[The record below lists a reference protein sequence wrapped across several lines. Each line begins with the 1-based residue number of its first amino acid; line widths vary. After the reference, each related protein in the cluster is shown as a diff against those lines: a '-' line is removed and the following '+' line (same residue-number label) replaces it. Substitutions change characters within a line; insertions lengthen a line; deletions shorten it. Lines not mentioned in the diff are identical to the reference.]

1 MFMLFTNHYLIIKFL
16 VTWKKFEIISTC
28 ISNAVRRSDSNPNN
42 LNDKGAIGRST
53 ATKIR
58 DGKIVTPN
66 SYFKLMKWMEKE
78 KPEVYK
84 EAMEHILKELGKLK
98 MEE

>member
-1 MFMLFTNHYLIIKFL
+1 MPALPVLIIRGL
-16 VTWKKFEIISTC
+16 L
-28 ISNAVRRSDSNPNN
+28 NA
-42 LNDKGAIGRST
+42 
-53 ATKIR
+53 
-58 DGKIVTPN
+58 
-66 SYFKLMKWMEKE
+66 YKLMKWLEKE

>member
-1 MFMLFTNHYLIIKFL
+1 M
-16 VTWKKFEIISTC
+16 
-28 ISNAVRRSDSNPNN
+28 
-42 LNDKGAIGRST
+42 NDKGAIGRST

-66 SYFKLMKWMEKE
+66 SYFKLMKWLEKE

-84 EAMEHILKELGKLK
+84 EAMEHILEGGNLAASKIRNLECPSYEICLIDYGCGKFNRK
-98 MEE
+98 IHIMEQYP

>member
-1 MFMLFTNHYLIIKFL
+1 MLT
-16 VTWKKFEIISTC
+16 
-28 ISNAVRRSDSNPNN
+28 
-42 LNDKGAIGRST
+42 
-53 ATKIR
+53 
-58 DGKIVTPN
+58 
-66 SYFKLMKWMEKE
+66 EKE

>member
-1 MFMLFTNHYLIIKFL
+1 MPRHFVSSYVYAVYKSLF
-16 VTWKKFEIISTC
+16 
-28 ISNAVRRSDSNPNN
+28 NN
-42 LNDKGAIGRST
+42 LIFSNKGAIGRST

>member
-1 MFMLFTNHYLIIKFL
+1 MQTNR
-16 VTWKKFEIISTC
+16 ISTLHPINYC
-28 ISNAVRRSDSNPNN
+28 
-42 LNDKGAIGRST
+42 LLYT
-53 ATKIR
+53 
-58 DGKIVTPN
+58 

>member
-1 MFMLFTNHYLIIKFL
+1 M
-16 VTWKKFEIISTC
+16 KKFEIISTC
-28 ISNAVRRSDSNPNN
+28 ISNAVRRSDLNPNN

-84 EAMEHILKELGKLK
+84 KPWSTSLKELGKLK

>member
-1 MFMLFTNHYLIIKFL
+1 M
-16 VTWKKFEIISTC
+16 ISSC
-28 ISNAVRRSDSNPNN
+28 IGYGVGRKDLYPNI
-42 LNDKGAIGRST
+42 LGDKGALGRST

-66 SYFKLMKWMEKE
+66 SYFKLMKWLEKE

>member
-1 MFMLFTNHYLIIKFL
+1 M
-16 VTWKKFEIISTC
+16 SQ
-28 ISNAVRRSDSNPNN
+28 
-42 LNDKGAIGRST
+42 
-53 ATKIR
+53 IR

-66 SYFKLMKWMEKE
+66 SYFKLMKWLEKE

>member
-1 MFMLFTNHYLIIKFL
+1 METKYRDLYYGNSSYYDIIHTL
-16 VTWKKFEIISTC
+16 
-28 ISNAVRRSDSNPNN
+28 NPNN

-66 SYFKLMKWMEKE
+66 SYFKLMKWLEKE

>member
-1 MFMLFTNHYLIIKFL
+1 MIL
-16 VTWKKFEIISTC
+16 C
-28 ISNAVRRSDSNPNN
+28 PNRPPESERVYP
-42 LNDKGAIGRST
+42 GIC
-53 ATKIR
+53 
-58 DGKIVTPN
+58 
-66 SYFKLMKWMEKE
+66 KLMKWMEKE

>member
-1 MFMLFTNHYLIIKFL
+1 M
-16 VTWKKFEIISTC
+16 
-28 ISNAVRRSDSNPNN
+28 
-42 LNDKGAIGRST
+42 
-53 ATKIR
+53 
-58 DGKIVTPN
+58 TPN

>member
-1 MFMLFTNHYLIIKFL
+1 MG
-16 VTWKKFEIISTC
+16 
-28 ISNAVRRSDSNPNN
+28 
-42 LNDKGAIGRST
+42 DKGAIGQST

-66 SYFKLMKWMEKE
+66 SYFKLMKWLEKE

-98 MEE
+98 MESNLPASRKREFSPVNVEKRETAIERLCMETASMAVLHPE

>member
-1 MFMLFTNHYLIIKFL
+1 MNP
-16 VTWKKFEIISTC
+16 
-28 ISNAVRRSDSNPNN
+28 SNLD
-42 LNDKGAIGRST
+42 DKGVIGRST

-66 SYFKLMKWMEKE
+66 SYFKMMKWLERE
-78 KPEVYK
+78 RPEIYK
-84 EAMEHILKELGKLK
+84 EAMEHILKGLSKLK

>member
-1 MFMLFTNHYLIIKFL
+1 MQKWNILFCGLY
-16 VTWKKFEIISTC
+16 
-28 ISNAVRRSDSNPNN
+28 SNAVRRSDLNPSN

-66 SYFKLMKWMEKE
+66 SYFKLMKWLEKE

>member
-1 MFMLFTNHYLIIKFL
+1 L
-16 VTWKKFEIISTC
+16 
-28 ISNAVRRSDSNPNN
+28 D
-42 LNDKGAIGRST
+42 DQGAIGRST

-66 SYFKLMKWMEKE
+66 SYFKMMKWLERE
-78 KPEVYK
+78 RPEIYK
-84 EAMEHILKELGKLK
+84 EAMEHILKGLGKLK

>member
-1 MFMLFTNHYLIIKFL
+1 M
-16 VTWKKFEIISTC
+16 
-28 ISNAVRRSDSNPNN
+28 RRSDLNPNN
-42 LNDKGAIGRST
+42 LDDKGAIGRST